1 MAELELLD
9 RAYYTINQYF
19 VDRAYG
25 PHYTELAADL
35 DIPVEEGR
43 ALMRELVESGIPAW
57 QHPGTDYI
65 VSFPPFNSM
74 PTQYR
79 ISINGEQKWF
89 AQ

>member
-1 MAELELLD
+1 MAELELQD
-9 RAYYTINQYF
+9 RAYFTINQYF
-19 VDRAYG
+19 IERGFG

-35 DIPVEEGR
+35 GLKPEEGR
-43 ALMRELVESGIPAW
+43 ALMREVIESGIPAW

-79 ISINGEQKWF
+79 ISVDGNQRWF

>member
-1 MAELELLD
+1 MTDLETLD
-9 RAYYTINQYF
+9 RAYYAINQYF
-19 VDRAYG
+19 IERGYG

-35 DIPVEEGR
+35 ELSPDDGR
-43 ALMRELVESGIPAW
+43 VLLREVIESGIPAW

-74 PTQYR
+74 PTKYR
-79 ISINGEQKWF
+79 VPVDGRQSWF

>member
-1 MAELELLD
+1 MADLETQD
-9 RAYYTINQYF
+9 RAYYNINRYF
-19 VDRAYG
+19 IRRGYG

-35 DIPVEEGR
+35 GISPDEGR
-43 ALMRELVESGIPAW
+43 ELMREVVESGIPAW

-79 ISINGEQKWF
+79 ISIDGQQSWF